1 MGEIRLVLADDHAVV
16 RAGLRMLL
24 DSEEGLSVVAE
35 AGEVDTAKRMVAAH
49 RPDVLILDL
58 EMPGKGGLDV
68 LRELAGDKLPMR
80 TVLLATAIGEK
91 EMLEAVGLG
100 VGGVV
105 LKEMPASSIVLCV
118 RKVLAGEPWLEMRSA
133 SRALGKLMQRERGAR
148 EAAGVLTARELEV
161 VRLVSRGLRNREV
174 ASHLSISEHTVK
186 IHLSHVYTKLGVNG
200 RLALLRRAEDRGY
213 L

>member
-1 MGEIRLVLADDHAVV
+1 MAIRLVLADDHPLILVAL
-16 RAGLRMLL
+16 AHLFCPA
-24 DSEEGLSVVAE
+24 EGFEVVAACTGGVE
-35 AGEVDTAKRMVAAH
+35 ALKAARQH

-148 EAAGVLTARELEV
+148 EAAGVLTILVRIHPMRVAPVRVLPVRAYGAARRRPLA
-161 VRLVSRGLRNREV
+161 RPCPLRPPGGSRRHGCP
-174 ASHLSISEHTVK
+174 A
-186 IHLSHVYTKLGVNG
+186 
-200 RLALLRRAEDRGY
+200 RGSSSRTCGSA
-213 L
+213 

>member
-1 MGEIRLVLADDHAVV
+1 MAIRLVLADDHPLILVAL
-16 RAGLRMLL
+16 AHLFGPA
-24 DSEEGLSVVAE
+24 EGFEVVASCTGGVE
-35 AGEVDTAKRMVAAH
+35 ALKAVRQH

-80 TVLLATAIGEK
+80 TVLLATAIGES
-91 EMLEAVGLG
+91 EMLEAIRLD

-105 LKEMPASSIVLCV
+105 LKEMPASSVVLCV

-133 SRALGKLMQRERGAR
+133 SRALGKLMRRERGAR
-148 EAAGVLTARELEV
+148 EAAGVLTVRELEV
-161 VRLVSRGLRNREV
+161 VRLVSRGLRNREI
-174 ASHLSISEHTVK
+174 ASQLSISEHTVK
-186 IHLSHVYTKLGVNG
+186 IHLSHVYAKLGVNG